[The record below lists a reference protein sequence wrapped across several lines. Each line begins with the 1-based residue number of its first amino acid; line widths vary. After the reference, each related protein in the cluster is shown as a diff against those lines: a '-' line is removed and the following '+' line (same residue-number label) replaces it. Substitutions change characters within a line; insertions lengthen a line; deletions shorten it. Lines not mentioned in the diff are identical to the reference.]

1 MNRYT
6 PTERIGIN
14 EVEKVIIKNIGWIF
28 REQPIADVGIDAII
42 EQVENGEPTGK
53 FIALQIKTG
62 KGNFHT
68 TEKGLTYYA
77 SHIHYNY
84 WLNLNIPII
93 LVAHL
98 PENGETYWQEISS
111 INIKKNKKSWKFEIP
126 FKQKLC
132 EKSINRLE
140 KILSSK
146 NDKKFDVYLGRVD
159 SNDLEDILED
169 IKSLK
174 DATTCMLNISE
185 ILKTQTAETN
195 RITNQLNNYIKGD
208 SYDNLNILY
217 KSLAKSINLTARRSE
232 TEIELFSQ
240 LYSTGISAFH
250 KVIISLKTLN
260 IKFSDLDIDV
270 STFINLPDQINF
282 TISTNENLRE
292 SVNSIPNKSTVL
304 KESKKQYTDVL
315 DLIIN
320 ELQDAHKKTKTIFAE
335 II

>member
-1 MNRYT
+1 MHT
-6 PTERIGIN
+6 
-14 EVEKVIIKNIGWIF
+14 KNL
-28 REQPIADVGIDAII
+28 IDII
-42 EQVENGEPTGK
+42 EK
-53 FIALQIKTG
+53 
-62 KGNFHT
+62 
-68 TEKGLTYYA
+68 
-77 SHIHYNY
+77 
-84 WLNLNIPII
+84 
-93 LVAHL
+93 
-98 PENGETYWQEISS
+98 
-111 INIKKNKKSWKFEIP
+111 
-126 FKQKLC
+126 
-132 EKSINRLE
+132 
-140 KILSSK
+140 
-146 NDKKFDVYLGRVD
+146 
-159 SNDLEDILED
+159 
-169 IKSLK
+169 
-174 DATTCMLNISE
+174 
-185 ILKTQTAETN
+185 AE
-195 RITNQLNNYIKGD
+195 NYIKGD

>member
-1 MNRYT
+1 M
-6 PTERIGIN
+6 
-14 EVEKVIIKNIGWIF
+14 
-28 REQPIADVGIDAII
+28 
-42 EQVENGEPTGK
+42 
-53 FIALQIKTG
+53 
-62 KGNFHT
+62 
-68 TEKGLTYYA
+68 
-77 SHIHYNY
+77 
-84 WLNLNIPII
+84 
-93 LVAHL
+93 
-98 PENGETYWQEISS
+98 
-111 INIKKNKKSWKFEIP
+111 
-126 FKQKLC
+126 C